1 MPTAKTSIAPCNRGD
16 YFRLMSVTLPLAQMS
31 VQEKLEVMEQLWT
44 DLSTREH
51 EVPSPAWHA
60 EILQERERL
69 VASGE
74 ALFHDLEEAKRRIDR
89 RLK

>member
-1 MPTAKTSIAPCNRGD
+1 
-16 YFRLMSVTLPLAQMS
+16 MSVTLPLAQMS
-31 VQEKLEVMEQLWT
+31 VQEKLEVMEQLWM
-44 DLSTREH
+44 DLSAREH

-74 ALFHDLEEAKRRIDR
+74 AVFHDLEEAKRRIDR